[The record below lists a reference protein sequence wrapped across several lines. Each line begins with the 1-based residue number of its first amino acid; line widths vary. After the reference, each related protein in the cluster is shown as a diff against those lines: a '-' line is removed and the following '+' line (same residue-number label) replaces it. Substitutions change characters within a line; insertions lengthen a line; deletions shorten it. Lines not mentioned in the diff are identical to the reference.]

1 LIPGQHSIKNKLLSR
16 LSARDLTLLMPH
28 LALVEISRGEML
40 VFPGQAIKY
49 SWFLEDGIASLVTAS
64 SGGHEVEA
72 GIIGHEGMVDV
83 ATVLGAL
90 ESPLRCNMQIPGSA
104 YRMPA
109 HTLAAAYQA
118 SPTLRTSLNLFAFS
132 MVAQI
137 AQTALSNAS
146 FSIEERLA
154 RWLLMC
160 ADRLVS
166 SEITMTHEFLSL
178 MLNVRRAGV
187 TLAIQSLQSAGFVA
201 SKRGLIKIIDR
212 PGLEEFA
219 SDAYT
224 PLP

>member
-1 LIPGQHSIKNKLLSR
+1 VIPGQHSIKNKLLSAM
-16 LSARDLTLLMPH
+16 SASDFASLAPH
-28 LALVEISRGEML
+28 LAFVEIARGEML

-64 SGGHEVEA
+64 HGGHEAEA

-109 HTLAAAYQA
+109 HTLAAAFQA
-118 SPTLRTSLNLFAFS
+118 SPTLRSGLNLFAFS
-132 MVAQI
+132 MVTQI
-137 AQTALSNAS
+137 AQTALANAS
-146 FSIEERLA
+146 FSIEQRLA

-160 ADRLVS
+160 SDRLAGAD
-166 SEITMTHEFLSL
+166 IAITHEFLSL

-187 TLAIQSLQSAGFVA
+187 TLAIQSLKSAGFVE
-201 SKRGLIKIIDR
+201 SRRGLISIVDR

-219 SDAYT
+219 NDSYT
-224 PLP
+224 RLP

>member
-1 LIPGQHSIKNKLLSR
+1 VIPGQPSIKNKLLAAM
-16 LSARDLTLLMPH
+16 SARDFALLMPH
-28 LALVEISRGEML
+28 LTFVELVRGEMM

-72 GIIGHEGMVDV
+72 GIIGREGMVDV

-104 YRMPA
+104 YRMPS
-109 HTLAAAYQA
+109 HMLAAAFQT
-118 SPTLRTSLNLFAFS
+118 SPTLRSALNLFAFG
-132 MVAQI
+132 MVTQI

-160 ADRLVS
+160 ADRLDDAD
-166 SEITMTHEFLSL
+166 IAMTHEFLSL

-201 SKRGLIKIIDR
+201 SRRGLITIVDR

-219 SDAYT
+219 NDAYT
-224 PLP
+224 PLR